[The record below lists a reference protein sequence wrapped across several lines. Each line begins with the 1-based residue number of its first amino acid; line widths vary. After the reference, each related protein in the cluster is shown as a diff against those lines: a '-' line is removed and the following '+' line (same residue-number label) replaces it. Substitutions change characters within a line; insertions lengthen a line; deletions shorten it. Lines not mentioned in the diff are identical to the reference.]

1 MRLYGYPMLE
11 YIIIFFTGILVGG
24 INGMAGG
31 ASVISYP
38 VLLATGMSPVS
49 AAISNAL
56 GVTPANFFALI
67 AVRHQMRAYFQE
79 YKKLIYISIAGSTIG
94 ALLLLNVPPGVFEKM
109 VPFLLLFASL
119 SFLIKAKPDRGARH
133 GLVEKIGI
141 AGSGLYCGYF
151 GPGQGVMVI
160 AVLARD
166 IRRDP
171 KTLNTAKNLIVG
183 WTSLVSNV
191 IYIFSG
197 LAHWG
202 AVIALLIGAS
212 IGGTYGGRYAAK
224 MPVAVYRALIL
235 TVGFGASA
243 WLFTKY
249 Y

>member
-1 MRLYGYPMLE
+1 MLE
-11 YIIIFFTGILVGG
+11 YIFIFFTGILVGG

-67 AVRHQMRAYFQE
+67 AVRHQMRDYFRQ
-79 YKKLIYISIAGSTIG
+79 YKKLIIISIIGSATG
-94 ALLLLNVPPGVFEKM
+94 AVMLLNVPPGVFEKM
-109 VPFLLLFASL
+109 VPFLLLGASL
-119 SFLIKAKPDRGARH
+119 SFLIKPKPDRGARH
-133 GLVEKIGI
+133 ALVEKIGI
-141 AGSGLYCGYF
+141 AGSGFYCGYF

-183 WTSLVSNV
+183 WTSLVSNI

-197 LAHWG
+197 RAVWPAVLALVLG
-202 AVIALLIGAS
+202 GS
-212 IGGTYGGRYAAK
+212 IGGTYGGRYAAR
-224 MPVAVYRALIL
+224 MPKAVYRALIL
-235 TVGFGASA
+235 SVGFGASA
-243 WLFTKY
+243 WLFKKY
-249 Y
+249 YLN

>member
-1 MRLYGYPMLE
+1 MLE
-11 YIIIFFTGILVGG
+11 YIIIFFVGILVGG

-38 VLLATGMSPVS
+38 VLLATGMSPVN

-67 AVRHQMRAYFQE
+67 AVRNQMRVYFNE
-79 YKKLIYISIAGSTIG
+79 YKNLIIISIIGSTIG
-94 ALLLLNVPPGVFEKM
+94 AFLLLNVPPGVFEKM

-119 SFLIKAKPDRGARH
+119 SFLIKAKPDRGQRH
-133 GLVEKIGI
+133 GLIEKIGI
-141 AGSGLYCGYF
+141 AASGLYCGYF

-166 IRRDP
+166 IRRES

-183 WTSLVSNV
+183 WTSLISNI

-197 LAHWG
+197 RAVWPV
-202 AVIALLIGAS
+202 VIALMVGSS
-212 IGGTYGGRYAAK
+212 IGGTIGGRWAAQ
-224 MPVAVYRALIL
+224 MPKAVYRGLIL
-235 TVGFGASA
+235 TVGFGASI

>member
-1 MRLYGYPMLE
+1 MLE
-11 YIIIFFTGILVGG
+11 YILIFAVGILVGA

-38 VLLATGMSPVS
+38 VLLATGMSPVN

-67 AVRHQMRAYFQE
+67 SVRHQMRAYFQE
-79 YKKLIYISIAGSTIG
+79 YKKLIFISIIGSSVG
-94 ALLLLNVPPGVFEKM
+94 AVALLTVPPGVFEKM

-119 SFLIKAKPDRGARH
+119 SFLIKAKPVRSARQA
-133 GLVEKIGI
+133 LLEKIGI
-141 AGSGLYCGYF
+141 AASGLYCGYF

-183 WTSLVSNV
+183 LTSLISNI

-197 LAHWG
+197 RADWPV
-202 AVIALLIGAS
+202 VIALLLGAS
-212 IGGTYGGRYAAK
+212 IGGTIGGRWAAR
-224 MPVAVYRALIL
+224 MPTAVYRGLIL
-235 TVGFGASA
+235 TVGFGASV
-243 WLFTKY
+243 WLFKKY
-249 Y
+249 YLG

>member
-1 MRLYGYPMLE
+1 MLE
-11 YIIIFFTGILVGG
+11 YILIFAVGILVGG

-67 AVRHQMRAYFQE
+67 AVRHQMRAYFKE
-79 YKKLIYISIAGSTIG
+79 YRKLIIISVIGSTAG
-94 ALLLLNVPPGVFEKM
+94 ALLLLSVPPGVFEKM

-119 SFLIKAKPDRGARH
+119 SFLIKAKPNRGARH
-133 GLVEKIGI
+133 DLVERIGI
-141 AGSGLYCGYF
+141 AASGLYCGYF

-183 WTSLVSNV
+183 WTSLISNI

-197 LAHWG
+197 R
-202 AVIALLIGAS
+202 AVWPVVAALVVG
-212 IGGTYGGRYAAK
+212 
-224 MPVAVYRALIL
+224 PVL
-235 TVGFGASA
+235 VGHTGDAMQPGCRPRSTE
-243 WLFTKY
+243 L
-249 Y
+249 

>member
-1 MRLYGYPMLE
+1 MLE
-11 YIIIFFTGILVGG
+11 YIIIFSVGILVGG

-38 VLLATGMSPVS
+38 VLLATGMSPIN

-67 AVRHQMRAYFQE
+67 SVRSQMRSYFDE
-79 YKKLIYISIAGSTIG
+79 YKNLIFISIIGSTTG
-94 ALLLLNVPPGVFEKM
+94 AILLLNVSPGVFEKM

-119 SFLIKAKPDRGARH
+119 SFLIKAKPDRGQRH
-133 GLVEKIGI
+133 GLIEKIGI
-141 AGSGLYCGYF
+141 AASGLYCGYF

-166 IRRDP
+166 IRRES

-183 WTSLVSNV
+183 WTSLISNL

-197 LAHWG
+197 RAVWPV
-202 AVIALLIGAS
+202 VIALMVGSS
-212 IGGTYGGRYAAK
+212 IGGTIGGRWAAR
-224 MPVAVYRALIL
+224 MPSAIYRGLIL
-235 TVGFGASA
+235 TVGFGASI
-243 WLFTKY
+243 WLFAKY

>member
-1 MRLYGYPMLE
+1 MLE
-11 YIIIFFTGILVGG
+11 YILIFAVGILVGA

-38 VLLATGMSPVS
+38 VLLATGMSPVN

-79 YKKLIYISIAGSTIG
+79 YKKLIIISIIGSSVG
-94 ALLLLNVPPGVFEKM
+94 AVALLTVPPGVFEKM

-119 SFLIKAKPDRGARH
+119 SFLIKAKPDRSARQA
-133 GLVEKIGI
+133 LLEKFGI
-141 AGSGLYCGYF
+141 AASGLYCGYF
-151 GPGQGVMVI
+151 GPGQGVLVI

-183 WTSLVSNV
+183 LTSLISNI

-197 LAHWG
+197 RADWPV
-202 AVIALLIGAS
+202 VIALVIGAS
-212 IGGTYGGRYAAK
+212 IAGTVGGRWAAR
-224 MPVAVYRALIL
+224 MPKAVYRGLIL

-243 WLFTKY
+243 WLFQKY
-249 Y
+249 YLG

>member
-1 MRLYGYPMLE
+1 MLE
-11 YIIIFFTGILVGG
+11 YILIFAVGILVGG

-67 AVRHQMRAYFQE
+67 AARHQMRAYMEQ
-79 YKKLIYISIAGSTIG
+79 YKKLILISIIGSTIG

-133 GLVEKIGI
+133 ELVEKFGI
-141 AGSGLYCGYF
+141 AASGLYCGYF

-171 KTLNTAKNLIVG
+171 RSLNTA
-183 WTSLVSNV
+183 
-191 IYIFSG
+191 
-197 LAHWG
+197 
-202 AVIALLIGAS
+202 
-212 IGGTYGGRYAAK
+212 
-224 MPVAVYRALIL
+224 
-235 TVGFGASA
+235 
-243 WLFTKY
+243 
-249 Y
+249 

>member
-1 MRLYGYPMLE
+1 MLE
-11 YIIIFFTGILVGG
+11 YLFIFVVGILVGG

-67 AVRHQMRAYFQE
+67 AVRHKMRGYFHE
-79 YKKLIYISIAGSTIG
+79 YKKLIAFSIAGSTTG
-94 ALLLLNVPPGVFEKM
+94 AILLLNVPPGVFEKM

-133 GLVEKIGI
+133 GLMEKIGI
-141 AGSGLYCGYF
+141 TASGLYCGYF

-183 WTSLVSNV
+183 WTSLISNI

-197 LAHWG
+197 RVDWPV
-202 AVIALLIGAS
+202 VIALLLGAS
-212 IGGTYGGRYAAK
+212 IGGTVGGRWTAR
-224 MPVAVYRALIL
+224 MPKSIYRALIL
-235 TVGFGASA
+235 SVGFGASA
-243 WLFTKY
+243 WLFKKY
-249 Y
+249 YFA